1 MTIEFGKKNL
11 SCFGALNPLD
21 AFASTSAS
29 LSIDSNNDVVFICIK
44 AANNYAM
51 MVYPKNYAGN
61 IVSCSDYTKVLPIE
75 ATLSFGYTPC
85 IEDFE

>member
-1 MTIEFGKKNL
+1 MTIEFGKKNF

-21 AFASTSAS
+21 AFASA
-29 LSIDSNNDVVFICIK
+29 DPSNDNNVFIYIK
-44 AANNYAM
+44 AANDYAM
-51 MVYPKNYAGN
+51 MVYPKNYAGKV
-61 IVSCSDYTKVLPIE
+61 ISCSYDMKVLPIE